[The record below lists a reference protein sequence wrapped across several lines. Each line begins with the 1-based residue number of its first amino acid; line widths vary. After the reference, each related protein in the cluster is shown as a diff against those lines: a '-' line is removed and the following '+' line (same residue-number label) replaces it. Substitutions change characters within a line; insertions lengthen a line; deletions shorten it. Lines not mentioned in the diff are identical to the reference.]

1 MKKYSK
7 FMATATAATLVAS
20 AFVPVAS
27 AAFDDVKENNSHAEA
42 INALV
47 EAGIIKGYEDGS
59 FRPNAQLT
67 RGHVVKMLGKWVEKQ
82 GFEIP
87 ADWNT
92 VQRFDD
98 VEVDAKDQE
107 LVKYAALVK
116 EAGVFIG
123 SNGKLNAGGHI
134 SRENMALT
142 LDRAYKAVIGTSLV
156 EMAENAKDL
165 VVADLTSAKAE
176 SREEIQALRNLGIS
190 IVEKFEP
197 KNSVT
202 RAQFASFLN
211 RTIETITYEEEL
223 EVASVSTMD
232 SSKIVVEFTQP
243 IDGTEANLQAVKVE
257 KVGVTTSDTSTLSYR
272 LSEDG
277 KALTISTDIKNNAFF
292 DGDYN
297 VVIDSETVKGAA
309 GEFVPSYNTTVHFN
323 DTQAPTF
330 TTEQVSSLV
339 YKVNFSEPV
348 QADVVGK
355 ITFKDAQ
362 GQEVAVGKSLNE
374 EQTVLTLTIDQDV
387 EAKKEFTAT
396 ITDAKDIAGN
406 LLDPNPATF
415 TMVKGE
421 KDGVAPTVE
430 TITQTGE
437 NTFTVKVSEELLA
450 NPTVKLGTT
459 ADSLEITTVEV
470 DENDPTLFHVTAN
483 SKFNSAPYYVE
494 VSSFTDLSGEAG
506 ETVTK
511 LVEFTKE
518 EEEDA
523 APTVESATLDAATKT
538 IEITFSE
545 AIKLNEA
552 AVNDFEIYV
561 DGEAFEAPIKFDA
574 NLLDAEATSANTIS
588 VVVSDLTTDDMQKQL
603 TIVGLEGTDI
613 TDVNGNS
620 IKFETAIALTA
631 KK

>member
-7 FMATATAATLVAS
+7 FMATATTATLVAS

-98 VEVDAKDQE
+98 VEVGAKDQE

-142 LDRAYKAVIGTSLV
+142 LDRAYKAVTGTSLV
-156 EMAENAKDL
+156 EIAENAKDL

-223 EVASVSTMD
+223 EVASVTTID

-243 IDGTEANLQAVKVE
+243 IDGTQANLQAVKVE

-348 QADVVGK
+348 QADAVGK

-374 EQTVLTLTIDQDV
+374 EQTVLTLTINQDV

-415 TMVKGE
+415 TIVKGE

-437 NTFTVKVSEELLA
+437 NTFTIKVSEKLLA

-470 DENDPTLFHVTAN
+470 DEKDPTLFHVTAS
-483 SKFNSAPYYVE
+483 SKFNSAAYYVE

-506 ETVTK
+506 ETATK
-511 LVEFTKE
+511 LVEFTK

-552 AVNDFEIYV
+552 AVNDFEVYV
-561 DGEAFEAPIKFDA
+561 DGKAFEAPIKFDA

>member
-7 FMATATAATLVAS
+7 FMTTATTATLVAS

-243 IDGTEANLQAVKVE
+243 IDGTQANLQAVKVE

-277 KALTISTDIKNNAFF
+277 KELTISTDIKNNAFF

-348 QADVVGK
+348 QADAVGK